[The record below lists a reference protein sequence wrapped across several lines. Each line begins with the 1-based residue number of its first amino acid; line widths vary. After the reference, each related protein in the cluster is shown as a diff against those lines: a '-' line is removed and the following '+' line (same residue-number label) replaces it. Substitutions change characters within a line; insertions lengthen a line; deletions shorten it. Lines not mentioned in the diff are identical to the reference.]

1 MENKVKGTYGVRGSP
16 ETCGY
21 SVVMYWHYCTD
32 NRYSAQN
39 KRQTSKKQPPVTKV
53 MVAFLIFNR

>member
-32 NRYSAQN
+32 NRYSA
-39 KRQTSKKQPPVTKV
+39 
-53 MVAFLIFNR
+53 